1 MIARNANFQSRTG
14 AQKQTRGA
22 GRQLLLHLRSLGTP
36 PETPPFPVPSK
47 LAQGQIQI
55 QRQGC
60 IQLQKHEQSNLIE
73 SNTLIAAGLNL

>member
-55 QRQGC
+55 QRQ
-60 IQLQKHEQSNLIE
+60 LQKHEQSN
-73 SNTLIAAGLNL
+73 TLIAAGPNL

>member
-1 MIARNANFQSRTG
+1 MIARNANFQSRSG
-14 AQKQTRGA
+14 VQKQTRGA

-60 IQLQKHEQSNLIE
+60 IQLQKHKQSNYSLE
-73 SNTLIAAGLNL
+73 VIAAGLNL